1 VAPPGKQ
8 APHPRTEGRRP
19 PRELKQERAIRTRGQ
34 VLNAAAA
41 AFAERGFPSVTML
54 DIAELTG
61 MTKGAVYFHYPNKE
75 AVAVAVAEE
84 FYAWLNQLMDD
95 VRELP
100 PLQAV
105 VEYFTR
111 AAVGFRDDKMVQAGA
126 RLQIEF
132 STVDTTLPVP
142 FQDGIRAITE
152 LLCKA
157 KAAGELPEDS
167 DPERLAFILV
177 SGFFGTQHVSWRLS
191 GRADL
196 AERVRAL
203 VAAVL
208 PMAVKSPPRKDS

>member
-1 VAPPGKQ
+1 
-8 APHPRTEGRRP
+8 
-19 PRELKQERAIRTRGQ
+19 
-34 VLNAAAA
+34 
-41 AFAERGFPSVTML
+41 ML

-84 FYAWLNQLMDD
+84 FYAWLDQLMED
-95 VRELP
+95 VQELP

-132 STVDTTLPVP
+132 TTVDTTLPVP
-142 FQDGIRAITE
+142 FQGGIRAITD
-152 LLCKA
+152 LLSKA

-167 DPERLAFILV
+167 DPECLAFILV
-177 SGFFGTQHVSWRLS
+177 SGFFGVQHVSWRLS

-203 VAAVL
+203 LAAVL
-208 PMAVKSPPRKDS
+208 PSAAKRSSAKGS